1 MERIL
6 TFIVTPSA
14 TMMARSLAFVVAG
27 DQVVSSTPG
36 ALKAIGKGCL
46 FNVPIPFLMALL
58 CHAHGWFVLTRTAFG
73 KRACVVT
80 ENKMVAL
87 IAFTPSTGSRST
99 A

>member
-6 TFIVTPSA
+6 TFIVTLSA
-14 TMMARSLAFVVAG
+14 MMMARSLAFVVAG
-27 DQVVSSTPG
+27 DQVVPSTPG
-36 ALKAIGKGCL
+36 AFKATGKGCL

-58 CHAHGWFVLTRTAFG
+58 CHAHGWLILTRTAFG

-87 IAFTPSTGSRST
+87 MAFMPPTGSRST